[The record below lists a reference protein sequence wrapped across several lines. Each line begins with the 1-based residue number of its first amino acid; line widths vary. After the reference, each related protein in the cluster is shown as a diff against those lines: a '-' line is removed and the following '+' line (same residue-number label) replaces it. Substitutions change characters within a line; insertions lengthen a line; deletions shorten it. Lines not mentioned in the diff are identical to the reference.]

1 MANSDPLI
9 IHHTTIERG
18 QKRHIEIPM
27 GGLPTQSTISMPL
40 TVIHGAKEGPSLW
53 LNAALHGD
61 ELNGTE
67 IIMRVLEKIHPRQ
80 LCGTIIA
87 APIVNVFGFLAQSRY
102 LPDRKDLNRCF
113 PGSKSGSLGAMIAHV
128 FMENVVA
135 HCQYG
140 IDFHTGSRHRSN
152 FPHLRGNFSDSKT
165 KQMGQAFGARFLL
178 NTPEIKGSLREA
190 ALKRGKTI
198 LTFEGGE
205 EKRYN
210 QNAINCG
217 VKGLRLLLKHLHMH
231 DFSEPKPRHE
241 ALILGSSTWVRA
253 RRSGL
258 LRLKTDLGKKVRMG
272 QLLGHITDAFGESS
286 LAIESHL
293 NGYVLG
299 MALNPLVH
307 RGDGILHIGVEQKEN
322 L

>member
-9 IHHTTIERG
+9 IHHTAIEHG

-40 TVIHGAKEGPSLW
+40 TVIHGAQSGPALW

-67 IIMRVLEKIHPRQ
+67 IIMRVIEKIQPRL

-113 PGSKSGSLGAMIAHV
+113 PGSKSGSLGSMIAHV

-152 FPHLRGNFSDSKT
+152 FPHLRADFSDLKT
-165 KQMGQAFGARFLL
+165 KLFAQAFGSRFLL
-178 NTPEIKGSLREA
+178 HSPEIKGSLREA
-190 ALKRGKTI
+190 ASKRGKI
-198 LTFEGGE
+198 VLTFEGGE

-210 QNAINCG
+210 RETIDDG
-217 VKGLRLLLKHLHMH
+217 ISGLKHLLKHLKMY
-231 DFSEPKPRHE
+231 DFHSPPCRRES
-241 ALILGSSTWVRA
+241 ILLKTSAWVRA

-258 LRLKTDLGKKVRMG
+258 LRLKTNLGKKVHEG
-272 QLLGHITDAFGESS
+272 QILGHITDAFGESS
-286 LAIESHL
+286 LAIECHL
-293 NGYVLG
+293 NGHVLG

-307 RGDGILHIGVEQKEN
+307 RGDGILHIGVE
-322 L
+322 